1 MKQVTAIFL
10 RGAFFFI
17 VGVIFATL
25 FVWSMVEGIMS
36 HLQNGQFTLFYYF
49 AAWLSGVGAFTLYI
63 QAKSILHYA
72 KISK

>member
-17 VGVIFATL
+17 VGVVFATL
-25 FVWSMVEGIMS
+25 FIWSLVEGILS
-36 HLQNGQFTLFYYF
+36 HMRNGQFTFIYYF
-49 AAWLSGVGAFTLYI
+49 ATWLAGVGAFTLYI

-72 KISK
+72 KIST

>member
-10 RGAFFFI
+10 RGTFFFI

-25 FVWSMVEGIMS
+25 FVWSLVEGILS
-36 HLQNGQFTLFYYF
+36 HMRNGQFTFIYYF